1 MLCPMKTVNF
11 TAPPGS
17 TALTYLLRRSLLTA
31 AAMLLPI
38 AAAGAAQQVDLSI
51 GSVVETVQQL
61 RPGEYVWAPEIAP
74 IGPTLLIVN
83 LKTQRAV
90 LYRNGVP
97 IGASTVST
105 GRLGYRTPTGVFTIL
120 QKHVEHYSSTY
131 DNAPMP
137 YMQRLTW
144 RGVALHAG
152 QLPGYPASHGC
163 IRLPLG
169 FAKLLYGA
177 TRLGMTVIVT
187 DEPATPR
194 LAAPPDIAQ
203 PPVAASAALAG
214 AIIWQPQRSPEGP
227 VSIVVSAADRRAV
240 VLRNGIEIG
249 SAPVQLVGPA
259 TGTWAYSLRSIGPA
273 GQEWI
278 RIRLSPGAS
287 SDERVPREEWQ
298 RFRAPEQFRRAIA
311 QIVEPGTTVI
321 VTADSIAEGAR
332 ETDLTVLEAD
342 QPNAE

>member
-1 MLCPMKTVNF
+1 MLRTLCLFMMP
-11 TAPPGS
+11 
-17 TALTYLLRRSLLTA
+17 LSLLMVGPA
-31 AAMLLPI
+31 
-38 AAAGAAQQVDLSI
+38 AAQQVDLST
-51 GSVVETVQQL
+51 GSVVEIVNRL
-61 RPGEYVWAPEIAP
+61 RPGEYVWAPQIAP
-74 IGPTLLIVN
+74 EGPTLLIVN

-97 IGASTVST
+97 IGASTVSS
-105 GRLGYRTPTGVFTIL
+105 GRPGYRTPTGVFTIL

-144 RGVALHAG
+144 RGIALHAG

-169 FAKLLYGA
+169 FAKVLYGA
-177 TRLGMTVIVT
+177 TRLGMTVVIT

-194 LAAPPDIAQ
+194 LAPPPDIAQ
-203 PPVAASAALAG
+203 AAVGSPDRSAG
-214 AIIWQPQRSPEGP
+214 AIIWQPQRSTDGP
-227 VSIVVSAADRRAV
+227 VSIVISAADRRAI

-249 SAPVQLVGPA
+249 SAPVTTNGPVG
-259 TGTWAYSLRSIGPA
+259 GTWAYALRSIGSS
-273 GQEWI
+273 GQEWM

-298 RFRAPEQFRRAIA
+298 RFSAPDEFKRAVAGV
-311 QIVEPGTTVI
+311 VEPGTTVV
-321 VTADSIAEGAR
+321 VTADSLAKGA
-332 ETDLTVLEAD
+332 TGTALTLLEAD
-342 QPNAE
+342 RTEAKAGDPDSTE